1 MANLSNKTEEYKNS
15 VPGYHDVLAKYYSDF
30 KGPYLLGDKITYADF
45 AVYQSLDND
54 KRTGTLPV
62 SLLSLEC

>member
-1 MANLSNKTEEYKNS
+1 MSNKTDEYKSS

-30 KGPYLLGDKITYADF
+30 TGPYLLGDKITYADF

-62 SLLSLEC
+62 SLLSLHC